1 MTNYL
6 DSHGQPIIRAYNR
19 KQRHDRSLDELL
31 GLAKGMAADGV
42 INQLEAEFLH
52 KWLVKNNDLNS
63 TWSVNVINERVR
75 HMLCDGVLDQEEQ
88 QELFGLICSFTGQI
102 PVEQE
107 LENMSSS
114 LPLDDP
120 PPSLTFNGSVY
131 CFTGSFA
138 SGTRTDCHQATIKM
152 GGEIKTSVSK
162 KIDFL
167 VIGVIGSRDWVHTS
181 YGRKIEYAAQL
192 RQDGHG
198 IAIVS
203 EDHWARHVYGT
214 EPY

>member
-1 MTNYL
+1 MGRVGHAHHRL
-6 DSHGQPIIRAYNR
+6 KPVLAAEGEKIIGLGIKESHCEGGISHDKLPGFPWSAHNSGIQPQT
-19 KQRHDRSLDELL
+19 QRHDRSLDELL

-63 TWSVNVINERVR
+63 TWPVNVINERVR

-131 CFTGSFA
+131 CFH
-138 SGTRTDCHQATIKM
+138 R
-152 GGEIKTSVSK
+152 
-162 KIDFL
+162 
-167 VIGVIGSRDWVHTS
+167 
-181 YGRKIEYAAQL
+181 QL
-192 RQDGHG
+192 RLGYSDGLPPSYYQTG
-198 IAIVS
+198 WRDKNFRI
-203 EDHWARHVYGT
+203 
-214 EPY
+214 